1 MISLAIFILEFR
13 VISIQYGGHQQTGQ
27 SILKSLSAGC
37 RGFEVQFLRCDN
49 IMLCNFMWFNC
60 DILMCNFCDEVY
72 SCFYKVIQCDLH
84 VLLSPWFVCAIL
96 VMTSYYLYEIWCDV
110 HMCFCHNKIKF
121 SLKFSH
127 IYNMLKRW
135 QHHEKNVRLSRE
147 K

>member
-1 MISLAIFILEFR
+1 MLFRFNMAAISKRGNPYSKVSAPVVVVLKCNFCD
-13 VISIQYGGHQQTGQ
+13 VITSCY
-27 SILKSLSAGC
+27 SK
-37 RGFEVQFLRCDN
+37 
-49 IMLCNFMWFNC
+49 LCNFMWFNC